1 MSSYKAARRKLLP
14 SRRANHKGI
23 SPVTNQTLAQHTKPE
38 VLLAASML
46 VRLAHPDNASLHRAL
61 DKASIRL
68 STHPWRLFD
77 RHLEITS
84 ESHPNQIQTTDG
96 EYCTCKTT
104 RGVCWHQAAWHV
116 LAAVAGAGG
125 IISPALP
132 LPDMAAVD
140 EAYNDWEPEGDFL
153 DISPLPVREVVPAA
167 GSRLAAA
174 QAAAD
179 MLF

>member
-1 MSSYKAARRKLLP
+1 M
-14 SRRANHKGI
+14 
-23 SPVTNQTLAQHTKPE
+23 TNQTLAQHTKPE

-68 STHPWRLFD
+68 TTHPWRLFD

-96 EYCTCKTT
+96 EYCTCKCTK
-104 RGVCWHQAAWHV
+104 GVCWHVAAWHL

-125 IISPALP
+125 IIAPALP
-132 LPDMAAVD
+132 LPDMQAL
-140 EAYNDWEPEGDFL
+140 EEEELYGSFL
-153 DISPLPVREVVPAA
+153 DCEIEVQPHGEVVKIQPGTCREFAPAA
-167 GSRLAAA
+167 GSRFAAA

-179 MLF
+179 LLF

>member
-1 MSSYKAARRKLLP
+1 MV
-14 SRRANHKGI
+14 H
-23 SPVTNQTLAQHTKPE
+23 QHTKPE

-68 STHPWRLFD
+68 TTHPWRLYD

-84 ESHPNQIQTTDG
+84 ESHPNQIQSTDG

-104 RGVCWHQAAWHV
+104 KGFCWHKAAWHL

-125 IISPALP
+125 IIAPALP
-132 LPDMAAVD
+132 LPDMAALD
-140 EAYNDWEPEGDFL
+140 EAMSDWEPEGDFL
-153 DISPLPVREVVPAA
+153 DEIEVAPARANGPSYAQRFNSAAVAHHVREIAPAD
-167 GSRLAAA
+167 GTRYAAA

-179 MLF
+179 LLF